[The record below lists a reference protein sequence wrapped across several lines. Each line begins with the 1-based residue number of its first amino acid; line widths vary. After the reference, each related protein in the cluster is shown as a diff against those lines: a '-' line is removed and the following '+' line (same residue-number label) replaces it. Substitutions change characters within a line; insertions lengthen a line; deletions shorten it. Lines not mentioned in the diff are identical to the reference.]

1 MKLVDQALVDA
12 LSAGTATLCHCWL
25 FARSD
30 GMRFGATDH
39 DRELVID
46 GVECRPQSGLSGAEF
61 RTGADL
67 ALGQAATSGV
77 LSSDFLT
84 EADLIAGLWD
94 GARVAVYRVD
104 WSAPQNRVHIW
115 SGRVGEVIWSG
126 AAFRAE
132 LVSLKA
138 DFEARIGRVYSRNC
152 DAEIGD
158 ARCGVDLSSPA
169 HRAEGA
175 VSDVYPDTRLRLP
188 AIQSFSTGFFT
199 GGRLTLP
206 GGASVRIQSQEG
218 AVLNLA
224 SRALVSVG
232 DVVVAT
238 AGCDKRYTT
247 CGEVFANTE
256 NFRGFPH
263 LPGMDAVISGP
274 AGDGSDDGSK
284 R

>member
-1 MKLVDQALVDA
+1 ME
-12 LSAGTATLCHCWL
+12 LS
-25 FARSD
+25 
-30 GMRFGATDH
+30 
-39 DRELVID
+39 V
-46 GVECRPQSGLSGAEF
+46 VPQSGLSGAEF

-84 EADLIAGLWD
+84 EADLTAGLWD

-175 VSDVYPDTRLRLP
+175 VSDVYSDTRLCLP
-188 AIQSFSTGFFT
+188 VIQSFSTGLFT

-206 GGASVRIQSQEG
+206 GGASVRNTIPRRCGSQSRKQ
-218 AVLNLA
+218 
-224 SRALVSVG
+224 S
-232 DVVVAT
+232 
-238 AGCDKRYTT
+238 AGLDRRCRDCDCGLRQAFHHT